1 MPFPGIGNNARM
13 TVPIT
18 ITSGLQS
25 SLAKDDPRPYVP
37 QNPAN
42 FLNLK
47 PSYWDASH

>member
-13 TVPIT
+13 MVPIT
-18 ITSGLQS
+18 ITSGLES
-25 SLAKDDPRPYVP
+25 SLAKDNPQPYVP

-42 FLNLK
+42 FPNLK